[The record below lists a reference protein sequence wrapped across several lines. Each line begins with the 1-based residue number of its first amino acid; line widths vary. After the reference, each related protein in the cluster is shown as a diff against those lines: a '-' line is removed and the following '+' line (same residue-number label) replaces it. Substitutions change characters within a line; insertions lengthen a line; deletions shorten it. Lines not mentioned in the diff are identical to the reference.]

1 MHNMRRQQMKL
12 FLIITILTFFL
23 TGCTQNNHNIQEKTV
38 TNKINQTIWFVDFE
52 TPNSMG
58 TLKRSK
64 CLDTLEKTP
73 EKLINEINL
82 KFPKVGLEFAKI
94 SNDTI
99 YINVINSDVLTESMG
114 TTGSDEFIA
123 ITTYTLTEI
132 DSIKNVFFEMVDG
145 SHAGKGVWTRNSF
158 KTIFEIK

>member
-1 MHNMRRQQMKL
+1 MRKQQIKL
-12 FLIITILTFFL
+12 SLIITILTFFL
-23 TGCTQNNHNIQEKTV
+23 TGCTQNNHNIRGETV
-38 TNKINQTIWFVDFE
+38 TNKIEQTIWYIDFE
-52 TPNSMG
+52 PPNSTG

-64 CLDTLEKTP
+64 CLDTLDRTP
-73 EKLINEINL
+73 EKLIIEINS
-82 KFPKVGLEFAKI
+82 KFPKVGLEFIKI

-99 YINVINSDVLTESMG
+99 YINVLNSDVLTESMG

-145 SHAGKGVWTRNSF
+145 SHAEKGVRTRDSF